1 MATSVNE
8 HLGVENLLLNP
19 SNYTLHIAIALIA
32 ITLIWSIVHE
42 MRKPLKDPNENR
54 DTKRMND
61 ILKD

>member
-1 MATSVNE
+1 MATTVNE

-19 SNYTLHIAIALIA
+19 NNYTLHIAIFLIA
-32 ITLIWSIVHE
+32 IVLIWTIIHE

-61 ILKD
+61 ILED